1 MHSGKMECQ
10 VTSIFRHH
18 LNLKIICT
26 EMKTLEVDQIIQLIF
41 QITES
46 VTNFNLAICRVII
59 NKELKIDNRT
69 ATKIMD
75 NKEIGLHNKM
85 FNNKMFTINKEFHL
99 KLTKIFNSNYKM
111 LVDKLLSKEDSHK
124 INHLYNNKIDK
135 QTIE

>member
-1 MHSGKMECQ
+1 M
-10 VTSIFRHH
+10 
-18 LNLKIICT
+18 LNIPLMPRIKRAKETKKQNDLVDIKITKEKYVEGEEIKYT
-26 EMKTLEVDQIIQLIF
+26 EKALEWQQ
-41 QITES
+41 
-46 VTNFNLAICRVII
+46 
-59 NKELKIDNRT
+59 KIEYMYRNYRS
-69 ATKIMD
+69 KIMD

>member
-1 MHSGKMECQ
+1 M
-10 VTSIFRHH
+10 
-18 LNLKIICT
+18 
-26 EMKTLEVDQIIQLIF
+26 
-41 QITES
+41 ES
-46 VTNFNLAICRVII
+46 VTNFNLAICRAII

-85 FNNKMFTINKEFHL
+85 FNNKMFTFNKEFHL

-111 LVDKLLSKEDSHK
+111 LEDKLLSKEDNHK